1 MMHHGERLVVRPH
14 TDPSRNVAHIMP
26 VPIQPFTP
34 GSKFTLLTNQKLD
47 SGDGHGSLTVLFCSV
62 LPIHS
67 KLVFPQNLDLTN
79 GAPGGSKLACK
90 NAAPDVTF
98 LPASTKTSVHAF
110 DGATPFSYLQ
120 FESSDISEYQF
131 AAIIE
136 KPFESPD
143 GWAIAEFSSAD
154 KSTIT
159 VSRGHH
165 QLLASG
171 LRMTLPAD
179 RPMMTEL
186 KIPEVHSTLFAYILD
201 VKRRACEHEVE
212 SFAPMLRQYIAEPY
226 ESKYFVNTQGGN
238 INVHGI
244 SPYMPPPLRGG
255 GASEGL
261 SLQLWSDPTCN
272 STVEVTL
279 KVDVLGSAG
288 KLAMRYRTVF
298 AAFPLLVVLIV
309 IRKQFKVYDVT
320 GMLSCDLHEY
330 IWILIFLIGVFMS
343 FSESMDVCLRT
354 SLPFIFIALTFFA
367 VSLSK
372 ASQGSLTRGWL
383 SFLTGTSQKSVD
395 FNVNDL
401 MLGTQDPFLWFL
413 VPLFGVISVGICIA
427 GNYVITIL
435 MHVFAFIYAWTRS
448 LFGGREDN
456 RYDCTTKRL
465 FWSIAS
471 FGLSP
476 LY

>member
-1 MMHHGERLVVRPH
+1 MTELDTLLTFEASAGQMMRHGERLVLRPQN
-14 TDPSRNVAHIMP
+14 DLSRNTAHVMP
-26 VPIQPFTP
+26 VPVQPFSP

-47 SGDGHGSLTVLFCSV
+47 SGDGHGSLTVLFCSI

-90 NAAPDVTF
+90 NAAPDVTY
-98 LPASTKTSVHAF
+98 LPASTSTSVYAF
-110 DGATPFSYLQ
+110 DGKTPFSYLQ
-120 FESSDISEYQF
+120 FESPDISEYQF

-136 KPFESPD
+136 KPSEAPH
-143 GWAIAEFSSAD
+143 GWAVAEFSSAD

-165 QLLASG
+165 QLLANG
-171 LRMTLPAD
+171 LHMVLPAD

-186 KIPEVHSTLFAYILD
+186 KIPEVHSTLFAYNLD
-201 VKRRACEHEVE
+201 VKRKACEHSAE

-255 GASEGL
+255 GASDGL

-272 STVEVTL
+272 STMEVTL

-288 KLAMRYRTVF
+288 KLVMRYRSVF

-309 IRKQFKVYDVT
+309 IRKQFKVYDAT
-320 GMLSCDLHEY
+320 GMLN
-330 IWILIFLIGVFMS
+330 VA
-343 FSESMDVCLRT
+343 DV
-354 SLPFIFIALTFFA
+354 
-367 VSLSK
+367 
-372 ASQGSLTRGWL
+372 
-383 SFLTGTSQKSVD
+383 
-395 FNVNDL
+395 
-401 MLGTQDPFLWFL
+401 
-413 VPLFGVISVGICIA
+413 
-427 GNYVITIL
+427 
-435 MHVFAFIYAWTRS
+435 
-448 LFGGREDN
+448 
-456 RYDCTTKRL
+456 
-465 FWSIAS
+465 
-471 FGLSP
+471 
-476 LY
+476 

>member
-1 MMHHGERLVVRPH
+1 MTEFDTLLTFEASADQMMRHGERLVLRPH
-14 TDPSRNVAHIMP
+14 IDPSRSVAHVMP

-47 SGDGHGSLTVLFCSV
+47 AGDGHGSLTVLFCSV

-79 GAPGGSKLACK
+79 GASGGSKLACK

-98 LPASTKTSVHAF
+98 LPASTNTSVNAF
-110 DGATPFSYLQ
+110 DVATPFSYLQ

-136 KPFESPD
+136 KPFESPY
-143 GWAIAEFSSAD
+143 GWAIAEFSTADRSA
-154 KSTIT
+154 IT

-165 QLLASG
+165 QLLANG
-171 LRMTLPAD
+171 LQMVLPAD

-186 KIPEVHSTLFAYILD
+186 KIPEVHSTLFAYNLN
-201 VKRRACEHEVE
+201 VKRKACEHEVE
-212 SFAPMLRQYIAEPY
+212 NFAPMLRQYIAEPY
-226 ESKYFVNTQGGN
+226 ESKYFVNTMGGN

-255 GASEGL
+255 GSSEGL

-279 KVDVLGSAG
+279 RVDVLGSAG
-288 KLAMRYRTVF
+288 KLVMRYRSVF

-320 GMLSCDLHEY
+320 GML
-330 IWILIFLIGVFMS
+330 F
-343 FSESMDVCLRT
+343 CLR
-354 SLPFIFIALTFFA
+354 LENI
-367 VSLSK
+367 
-372 ASQGSLTRGWL
+372 
-383 SFLTGTSQKSVD
+383 
-395 FNVNDL
+395 
-401 MLGTQDPFLWFL
+401 
-413 VPLFGVISVGICIA
+413 
-427 GNYVITIL
+427 
-435 MHVFAFIYAWTRS
+435 
-448 LFGGREDN
+448 
-456 RYDCTTKRL
+456 
-465 FWSIAS
+465 
-471 FGLSP
+471 
-476 LY
+476 

>member
-1 MMHHGERLVVRPH
+1 MLRHGQRLVLRPRRASGL
-14 TDPSRNVAHIMP
+14 TAAHVMP
-26 VPIQPFTP
+26 VPLEMSAA
-34 GSKFTLLTNQKLD
+34 GGKYTLLTNQKLD
-47 SGDGHGSLTVLFCSV
+47 NGDGHGSLTVLFCSV

-67 KLVFPQNLDLTN
+67 KLVFPRNLDLTN

-90 NAAPDVTF
+90 NAAPDVSY
-98 LPASTKTSVHAF
+98 LPASTNTSVNAF
-110 DGATPFSYLQ
+110 DGSAPFSYLQ
-120 FESSDISEYQF
+120 FELSDVSEYQF
-131 AAIIE
+131 ATIIE
-136 KPFESPD
+136 KPSEISD
-143 GWAIAEFSSAD
+143 GWAIAEFSTSD
-154 KSTIT
+154 KSTVT

-165 QLLASG
+165 QLLANG
-171 LRMTLPAD
+171 LQLTLPPS

-186 KIPEVHSTLFAYILD
+186 KIPEVHSTLFAYDLL
-201 VKRRACEHEVE
+201 VNRRACGHSEEM
-212 SFAPMLRQYIAEPY
+212 FAPMLRQYIAEPY
-226 ESKYFVNTQGGN
+226 ESKYFVNTRGGN

-272 STVEVTL
+272 STVEVSL
-279 KVDVLGSAG
+279 KVDMLGSAG
-288 KLAMRYRTVF
+288 KLVMRYRSVF

-320 GMLSCDLHEY
+320 GQSARAHTTR
-330 IWILIFLIGVFMS
+330 IAFLLTQTTGVFMS

-372 ASQGSLTRGWL
+372 ASQGSWTRGWL

-427 GNYVITIL
+427 GNYLITIL
-435 MHVFAFIYAWTRS
+435 MHVFAFVFGWTRG
-448 LFGGREDN
+448 LFGGQG
-456 RYDCTTKRL
+456 YV
-465 FWSIAS
+465 S
-471 FGLSP
+471 
-476 LY
+476 

>member
-1 MMHHGERLVVRPH
+1 VVELDTLLTFEASPGQMMRHGERLVLRPH
-14 TDPSRNVAHIMP
+14 TESNRIAAHVMP

-34 GSKFTLLTNQKLD
+34 GNKFTMLTNQKLD
-47 SGDGHGSLTVLFCSV
+47 TGDGHGSLTVLFCSV

-79 GAPGGSKLACK
+79 GASGGSKLACK
-90 NAAPDVTF
+90 NAAPDVTY
-98 LPASTKTSVHAF
+98 LPASMTTSVNAF
-110 DGATPFSYLQ
+110 DGTTPFSYLQ

-136 KPFESPD
+136 KPMESPQ
-143 GWAIAEFSSAD
+143 GWAIAEFSAAD
-154 KSTIT
+154 RSTIT

-165 QLLASG
+165 QLLATG
-171 LRMTLPAD
+171 LQMVLPAG

-186 KIPEVHSTLFAYILD
+186 KIPEVHSTLFAYNLD
-201 VKRRACEHEVE
+201 VKRRACEHDAE

-255 GASEGL
+255 GASDGL

-272 STVEVTL
+272 STMEVTL

-288 KLAMRYRTVF
+288 KLVMRYRSVF

-320 GMLSCDLHEY
+320 GTL
-330 IWILIFLIGVFMS
+330 
-343 FSESMDVCLRT
+343 
-354 SLPFIFIALTFFA
+354 
-367 VSLSK
+367 
-372 ASQGSLTRGWL
+372 
-383 SFLTGTSQKSVD
+383 
-395 FNVNDL
+395 
-401 MLGTQDPFLWFL
+401 L
-413 VPLFGVISVGICIA
+413 VANLQRC
-427 GNYVITIL
+427 
-435 MHVFAFIYAWTRS
+435 
-448 LFGGREDN
+448 GR
-456 RYDCTTKRL
+456 
-465 FWSIAS
+465 
-471 FGLSP
+471 
-476 LY
+476 

>member
-1 MMHHGERLVVRPH
+1 MTGFDTLLTIEANADQMMHHGERLVVRPH

-26 VPIQPFTP
+26 VPIHPFTP
-34 GSKFTLLTNQKLD
+34 GNKFTLLTNQKLD
-47 SGDGHGSLTVLFCSV
+47 SGDGQGSLTVLFCSV

-90 NAAPDVTF
+90 NAAPDVIF
-98 LPASTKTSVHAF
+98 LPASTENSVHAF

-159 VSRGHH
+159 VDRGHH
-165 QLLASG
+165 QLLANG
-171 LRMTLPAD
+171 LRMILPAD

-186 KIPEVHSTLFAYILD
+186 KIPEVHSTLFAYNLD

-212 SFAPMLRQYIAEPY
+212 NFAPMLRQYIAEPY

-279 KVDVLGSAG
+279 KVDLLGSAG
-288 KLAMRYRTVF
+288 KLVMRYRSVF

-320 GMLSCDLHEY
+320 GMLSSD
-330 IWILIFLIGVFMS
+330 
-343 FSESMDVCLRT
+343 
-354 SLPFIFIALTFFA
+354 
-367 VSLSK
+367 
-372 ASQGSLTRGWL
+372 
-383 SFLTGTSQKSVD
+383 
-395 FNVNDL
+395 
-401 MLGTQDPFLWFL
+401 
-413 VPLFGVISVGICIA
+413 
-427 GNYVITIL
+427 
-435 MHVFAFIYAWTRS
+435 
-448 LFGGREDN
+448 
-456 RYDCTTKRL
+456 
-465 FWSIAS
+465 
-471 FGLSP
+471 
-476 LY
+476 

>member
-1 MMHHGERLVVRPH
+1 
-14 TDPSRNVAHIMP
+14 MP

-34 GSKFTLLTNQKLD
+34 GNKFTMLTNQKLD
-47 SGDGHGSLTVLFCSV
+47 AGDGHGSLTVLFCSV

-79 GAPGGSKLACK
+79 GASGGSKLACK

-98 LPASTKTSVHAF
+98 LPASMNTSVNAF
-110 DGATPFSYLQ
+110 DGTDPFSYLQ

-136 KPFESPD
+136 KPMDSPQ
-143 GWAIAEFSSAD
+143 GWAIAEFSAAD
-154 KSTIT
+154 RSTIT

-165 QLLASG
+165 QLLATG
-171 LRMTLPAD
+171 LHMVLLAD

-186 KIPEVHSTLFAYILD
+186 KIPEVHSTLFAYNLD
-201 VKRRACEHEVE
+201 VKRKACEHGAE

-272 STVEVTL
+272 STMEVTL
-279 KVDVLGSAG
+279 KVDLLGSAG
-288 KLAMRYRTVF
+288 KLVMRYRSVF

-320 GMLSCDLHEY
+320 G
-330 IWILIFLIGVFMS
+330 
-343 FSESMDVCLRT
+343 T
-354 SLPFIFIALTFFA
+354 SLVANL
-367 VSLSK
+367 
-372 ASQGSLTRGWL
+372 QRRG
-383 SFLTGTSQKSVD
+383 
-395 FNVNDL
+395 
-401 MLGTQDPFLWFL
+401 
-413 VPLFGVISVGICIA
+413 
-427 GNYVITIL
+427 
-435 MHVFAFIYAWTRS
+435 H
-448 LFGGREDN
+448 
-456 RYDCTTKRL
+456 
-465 FWSIAS
+465 
-471 FGLSP
+471 
-476 LY
+476 